1 MTFHTRLLIAL
12 VLSGLIQVQAEIEPR
27 IIGGQPADN
36 GEWPATVALLRKS
49 TVDIV
54 ESGNAIDPNGDLV
67 PANQANFQAQFC
79 GGSLMTPKWVLTAA
93 HCVDS
98 INDPADIFA
107 LTGATDLLVSGTRMV
122 VTNII
127 VHPAWNPATNDSD
140 IALLE
145 LAQNATAPAQTIS
158 LLAGDPAAGT
168 TATVVGWGARNFDN
182 SDPLNIVSN
191 DFPTILEEVEVPVV
205 AQSTCNAVYDD
216 AITGNM
222 ICAGF
227 AQGSKDS
234 CQGDSGGPLMAQQG
248 GIFQQIGIVSFGS
261 GCALPDAYGVYTRV
275 DRFSSWIKT
284 FTENTGNTGGG
295 SGGGGTSPGGS
306 GGGTPLPTGNGG
318 GSGGG
323 GGGGA
328 IHWLLIPLMLAGLSR
343 RNIWK
348 KSSYS

>member
-1 MTFHTRLLIAL
+1 MTFYTRLLIAL
-12 VLSGLIQVQAEIEPR
+12 FLSGLIQAQAEVEPR
-27 IIGGQPADN
+27 IIGGKPADI
-36 GEWPATVALLRKS
+36 GEWPAAVALLRKS

-54 ESGNAIDPNGDLV
+54 ESGNAIDANGNPV

-79 GGSLMTPKWVLTAA
+79 GASLLTPKWVLTAA
-93 HCVDS
+93 HCVD
-98 INDPADIFA
+98 NNNPADIFA
-107 LTGATDLLVSGTRMV
+107 LTGATDLLVGGIRMV

-127 VHPAWNPATNDSD
+127 VHPDWNPATNDSD

-158 LLAGDPAAGT
+158 LLAGDPAVGT

-182 SDPLNIVSN
+182 SDPLNTVSN

-205 AQSTCNAVYDD
+205 AQSTCNAVYGG

-227 AQGSKDS
+227 ALGSKDS
-234 CQGDSGGPLMAQQG
+234 CQGDSGGPLMVQQG

-295 SGGGGTSPGGS
+295 SGGGGTPSGGS

-318 GSGGG
+318 SSGG

-328 IHWLLIPLMLAGLSR
+328 IHWLLIPLMLAGLLGR
-343 RNIWK
+343 IIWK
-348 KSSYS
+348 KNSDS